1 MVQRVD
7 GASVVVDGAIVGEI
21 VGEGL
26 CVLVGV
32 THDDTPEKA
41 AVLARK
47 LWSVRILEGE
57 KSCSDNGA
65 PLLVISQFTLY
76 GDARKGR
83 RPTWN
88 AAAPG
93 PVAEPLVDCGLVGG
107 CAVPDLDDALV
118 ADHDD
123 LDLAVLVDAPV
134 ARLGLQR
141 AHLVALGVE
150 DPGVGGVLQEVPAVV
165 AEDDLL
171 AEVALLLTGEVED
184 ARTLPVAEEEGEG
197 DEARVQVGRDL
208 DHEWLLRRSVGG
220 VPGRSAGRTLSA
232 DPGTAS

>member
-7 GASVVVDGAIVGEI
+7 GASVVVGGETVGEI

-41 AVLARK
+41 ELLARK

-93 PVAEPLVDCGLVGG
+93 PVAEPLVDEV
-107 CAVPDLDDALV
+107 V
-118 ADHDD
+118 AQ
-123 LDLAVLVDAPV
+123 L
-134 ARLGLQR
+134 R
-141 AHLVALGVE
+141 ALGATVE
-150 DPGVGGVLQEVPAVV
+150 TGRFGADMRLS
-165 AEDDLL
+165 
-171 AEVALLLTGEVED
+171 LTNHGPFTIVID
-184 ARTLPVAEEEGEG
+184 I
-197 DEARVQVGRDL
+197 
-208 DHEWLLRRSVGG
+208 
-220 VPGRSAGRTLSA
+220 
-232 DPGTAS
+232 